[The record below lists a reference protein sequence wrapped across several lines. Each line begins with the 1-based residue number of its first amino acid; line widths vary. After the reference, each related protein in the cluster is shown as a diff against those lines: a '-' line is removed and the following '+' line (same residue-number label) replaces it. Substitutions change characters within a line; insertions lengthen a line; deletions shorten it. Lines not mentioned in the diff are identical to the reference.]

1 MILVVKAVKLQAYQN
16 LVNYRKPTS
25 FQLKETYPLPP
36 YSTVIGMVHAACGFT
51 EYVPMQ
57 VSVQGKYFSKVNDLW
72 TRYEFAGAQY
82 DGSGSRPRHQ
92 VKLDSKKDGKSY
104 GAMRGVST
112 AELLVDV
119 DLVIHIVP
127 DDPAYLD
134 TIEQGL
140 VSPMEFLS
148 LGRREDLLQVSKVE
162 QTELVTF
169 EAEES
174 LPIQNFDAYIP
185 AHIIEDEGI
194 DKRSTV
200 YTLNKVYKLVEVK
213 KDTFIRQWDRVRVYH
228 AASGFVTLNEEMD
241 LVKDEDDQLVFLV

>member
-57 VSVQGKYFSKVNDLW
+57 VSVQGRYFSKVNDLW
-72 TRYEFAGAQY
+72 TRYEFAGAKY
-82 DGSGSRPRHQ
+82 EAGRHTI
-92 VKLDSKKDGKSY
+92 KLDSKEDGTSY
-104 GAMRGVST
+104 GAIRGVST

-127 DDPAYLD
+127 DDPTYLD
-134 TIEQGL
+134 VIEHGIA
-140 VSPMEFLS
+140 SPKEFLS
-148 LGRREDLLQVSKVE
+148 LGRREDLLQVKKVE

-174 LPIQNFDAYIP
+174 ISIQNFDAYIP

-228 AASGFVTLNEEMD
+228 AASGFVTLNEEMN

>member
-1 MILVVKAVKLQAYQN
+1 MLKAVKLQAYQN

-36 YSTVIGMVHAACGFT
+36 YSTIIGMVHAACGFT
-51 EYVPMQ
+51 EYVPMK
-57 VSVQGKYFSKVNDLW
+57 VSVQGRYFSKVNDLW
-72 TRYEFAGAQY
+72 TRYEFAGAKY
-82 DGSGSRPRHQ
+82 EAGRHTI
-92 VKLDSKKDGKSY
+92 KLDSMEDGNSY
-104 GAMRGVST
+104 GAIRGVST

-127 DDPAYLD
+127 DDPTYLD
-134 TIEQGL
+134 IIEQGL
-140 VSPMEFLS
+140 ASPIEFLS
-148 LGRREDLLQVSKVE
+148 LGRREDLLQVKKVE
-162 QTELVTF
+162 QTELVAF
-169 EAEES
+169 ETEES

-213 KDTFIRQWDRVRVYH
+213 KGTFIRQWDRIRVYH
-228 AASGFVTLNEEMD
+228 AASGVVTLNEDMD
-241 LVKDEDDQLVFLV
+241 LVKDEDEQLVFLV